1 MISKAFEKLVIGA
14 YDRARTAFSG
24 TKESAGQRLFIGEAA
39 DPYDFRIKRP
49 VYLDPNQ
56 HIYIVGGSGMG
67 KTKHL
72 ESLLV
77 QDVAAG
83 RGFANLDF
91 HGDASRS
98 LLHHLASSRGLLG
111 ELSHRLVLIQPSDP
125 AYAVGFN
132 PLSSSGR
139 ASYGT
144 ALGLLQIVRRLW
156 GADVLG
162 TRTEELTR
170 NLFAPLSEAG
180 ESLDMAEI
188 FLTVR
193 SFRDQI
199 LERVRNSEV
208 RRYWKERYDPLSE
221 KMQAVYREAVLNKF
235 SAFLADPNI
244 LSMVGQKES
253 AINLRRIMDEAGWLT
268 IDLNKGELK
277 ANAYLLGAFFLAK
290 LTDAGFSRT
299 GISETERRPFY
310 LYADEFQNV
319 ASESFVEVLTE
330 ARKYK
335 LFFRLAHQHLT
346 QLDWDLRAAIF
357 GNVGAIFGFAVGH
370 QDAVAL
376 APELDPRQPQRWQR
390 ILGELRVGEAVLK
403 QKGQPPV
410 IVKIRQVIT
419 PHLSNSEIEA
429 LKALSHRRY
438 ARPKSEVLQEIEN
451 RREAFTHSRYPEKE
465 PDNGND
471 GGNGGQKEW

>member
-1 MISKAFEKLVIGA
+1 
-14 YDRARTAFSG
+14 
-24 TKESAGQRLFIGEAA
+24 
-39 DPYDFRIKRP
+39 
-49 VYLDPNQ
+49 
-56 HIYIVGGSGMG
+56 
-67 KTKHL
+67 
-72 ESLLV
+72 
-77 QDVAAG
+77 
-83 RGFANLDF
+83 
-91 HGDASRS
+91 
-98 LLHHLASSRGLLG
+98 
-111 ELSHRLVLIQPSDP
+111 
-125 AYAVGFN
+125 
-132 PLSSSGR
+132 
-139 ASYGT
+139 
-144 ALGLLQIVRRLW
+144 
-156 GADVLG
+156 
-162 TRTEELTR
+162 
-170 NLFAPLSEAG
+170 
-180 ESLDMAEI
+180 
-188 FLTVR
+188 
-193 SFRDQI
+193 
-199 LERVRNSEV
+199 
-208 RRYWKERYDPLSE
+208 
-221 KMQAVYREAVLNKF
+221 
-235 SAFLADPNI
+235 
-244 LSMVGQKES
+244 MVGQKES